1 MNAGGVDKACKS
13 SGLFFDLVMKG
24 VRVAIQLQTE
34 SRRKIVISGE
44 RVSNTLVR
52 TPEPEIVRRKA
63 G

>member
-13 SGLFFDLVMKG
+13 NGSFAKWDAITSSQ
-24 VRVAIQLQTE
+24 VRE
-34 SRRKIVISGE
+34 MDSGE

-52 TPEPEIVRRKA
+52 TSKTEIAHRKV